1 MADSFHDQEAL
12 DALNEQIVE
21 ALRPIGIT
29 VEPQMI
35 QFAIQG
41 GQMMVQMVGLVR
53 PQAKERADQDQET
66 KTEFNQMMAEQNR
79 LMQAE
84 KRKEIEELAD
94 DPAALEKYLFES
106 ETNCSHEEVHE
117 GLCLKCHATINEE
130 NE

>member
-12 DALNEQIVE
+12 EALNEQIVE

-29 VEPQMI
+29 VEPQMV

-53 PQAKERADQDQET
+53 PQAKERTDQDQET

-84 KRKEIEELAD
+84 KREEIERLAD
-94 DPAALEKYLFES
+94 DPDALEKYLFES
-106 ETNCSHEEVHE
+106 EADCSHEEVHE
-117 GLCLKCHATINEE
+117 GLCLNCHATIEE
-130 NE
+130 EA